1 MLTVEFLVKEKLVS
15 GFKIFG
21 YRLRFV
27 VFVTAQMSFYS
38 QIASHSAKII
48 FPVSLFVHV
57 ADFCPEFF

>member
-1 MLTVEFLVKEKLVS
+1 MAIEFLLKEKMVS
-15 GFKIFG
+15 GEKIFG

-48 FPVSLFVHV
+48 FPVSLFIHA
-57 ADFCPEFF
+57 ADFCPQFF